1 MRLSDHRYGRLAE
14 TMAAW
19 ALRLRGYRVVGR
31 NVRVAGRE
39 IDLVARRGAL
49 LVICE
54 VKARR
59 THSFGPP
66 LAAVDARKQRRLHDA
81 ATLLLARDPTLERV
95 RFDVITVDGYSVTHL
110 PDAFSLPDDEPA
122 RFRHIA

>member
-59 THSFGPP
+59 THSFGPS

-95 RFDVITVDGYSVTHL
+95 RFDVITVQGYSVTHL
-110 PDAFSLPDDEPA
+110 PHAFSLPDDEPA
-122 RFRHIA
+122 HFRHIA

>member
-1 MRLSDHRYGRLAE
+1 MTLSDHRYGRLAE
-14 TMAAW
+14 AMAAW
-19 ALRLRGYRVVGR
+19 ALRFRGYRILGR

-39 IDLVARRGAL
+39 VDLVARRGGL

-66 LAAVDARKQRRLHDA
+66 LSAVDARKQRRLHDA
-81 ATLLLARDPTLERV
+81 ATVLLARDPTLERV
-95 RFDVITVDGYSVTHL
+95 RFDVITVDRYSVTHV
-110 PDAFSLPDDEPA
+110 PGAFSLLDDEPA